1 MKSAFFASAARALA
15 LCAVLAGAACSAET
29 QPVSSPKAA
38 APRCTEIP
46 ADAYP
51 SGTIKVKTHTD
62 FAKDHF
68 RERVKQFAAKP
79 LDCGKIIM
87 LGDSL
92 VELNDWPRSIRRGSA
107 LRNRGISGDTSDGL
121 LLRLGEITASQ
132 PRAVFLMIGTND
144 LYTPNSPR
152 TTVANITRAV
162 DEIRAQSPDTM
173 IFVQTV
179 FPLRW
184 DNAPNDKVRAI
195 NALLKKQGRKSRF
208 IVLDTYALMAD
219 KDGRLKAA
227 YTTDG
232 LHLSAKGYGVWSVLV
247 SATMRQY
254 ELRGEKP

>member
-1 MKSAFFASAARALA
+1 MKSASFASAARVLAICAALA
-15 LCAVLAGAACSAET
+15 AAACSAET
-29 QPVSSPKAA
+29 QPVARAGTA
-38 APRCTEIP
+38 APRCTEISADVFP
-46 ADAYP
+46 AE
-51 SGTIKVKTHTD
+51 GVKVKTHTD
-62 FAKDHF
+62 FAKEHF

-92 VELNDWPRSIRRGSA
+92 VELNDWSRTVRRGSA
-107 LRNRGISGDTSDGL
+107 LRNRGVSGDTSDGL

-144 LYTPNSPR
+144 LYTSNSPR
-152 TTVANITRAV
+152 TTVANIVRAV
-162 DEIRAQSPDTM
+162 DDIRAQSPDTM

-195 NALLKKQGRKSRF
+195 NALLKKQGRKLHF

-254 ELRGEKP
+254 GLRGDKP